1 MRGRMQGHTMVRMAG
16 VALVALAL
24 VASAC
29 GKDDGNGSGGTTTG
43 GGTSTSAPQ
52 ESGATSAP
60 ATTGQGSGG
69 ATVAAAKVGTLGTVL
84 VDSRGFTL
92 YHLEGE
98 TATKITCTG
107 SCEQA
112 WPPLEASGEPTAG
125 DGASGELGTA
135 ERPDGSMQVTYDGLP
150 LYTFT
155 GDTAPGQANGQGVQN
170 VWFALTP
177 AGENATGDGMS
188 GRGY

>member
-1 MRGRMQGHTMVRMAG
+1 MVRMAG
-16 VALVALAL
+16 IALVALAL

-69 ATVAAAKVGTLGTVL
+69 ATVAAANVGTLGTVL
-84 VDSRGFTL
+84 VDSSGFTL

-98 TATKITCTG
+98 TTTTFTCTG
-107 SCEQA
+107 GCEQS

-135 ERPDGSMQVTYDGLP
+135 EASGRIHAGHLRR
-150 LYTFT
+150 
-155 GDTAPGQANGQGVQN
+155 APALHVHRRHRSRQANGQGVQN